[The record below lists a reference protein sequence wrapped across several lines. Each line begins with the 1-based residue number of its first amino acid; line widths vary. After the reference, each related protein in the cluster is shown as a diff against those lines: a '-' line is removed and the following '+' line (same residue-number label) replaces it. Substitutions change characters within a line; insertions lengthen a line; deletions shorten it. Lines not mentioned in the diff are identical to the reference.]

1 VIRVIRVNPRRFVIR
16 AVRVNPRRFVIRAIR
31 RLFRDIRG
39 SSQTIY

>member
-1 VIRVIRVNPRRFVIR
+1 VIR
-16 AVRVNPRRFVIRAIR
+16 AIGVNPRRFVIRAIR